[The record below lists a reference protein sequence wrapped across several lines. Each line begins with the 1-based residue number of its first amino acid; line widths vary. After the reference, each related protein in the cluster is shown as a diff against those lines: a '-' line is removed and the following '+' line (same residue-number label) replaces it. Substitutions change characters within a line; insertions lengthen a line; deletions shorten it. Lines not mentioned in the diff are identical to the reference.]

1 MALAAHQRTTV
12 TELSDDVEVPAW
24 AFKPDGWSDAFLKGL
39 SPQSEEWGERKVWEV
54 GVGTGINL
62 IKLAKQAPQAT
73 FYFSDYD
80 ARCVPL
86 ARQNISA
93 VGLPK
98 TQFRP
103 LFGSWD
109 LVKPAPGG
117 WKAPT
122 VDIVFACIPQVP
134 ATTLHKAVE
143 DEVAHY
149 YDPKRYD
156 ESTLHCCGLGLNEA
170 LLKQARGVLTP
181 EGTTIL
187 NLGGRPGIDRL
198 FAMFQSC
205 GYTPQVLHEEVVAQ
219 HAETSLLPLAQ
230 LERAGNPDFEF
241 FTDIEAQVCV
251 NARTAEER
259 RREGLPLF
267 HKIYVIAGSLRPS

>member
-1 MALAAHQRTTV
+1 MAVAHQKTTV
-12 TELSDDVEVPAW
+12 QDAELSEIVEVPPW
-24 AFKPDGWSDAFLKGL
+24 AFRPDGWSEAFLRGL
-39 SPQSEEWGERKVWEV
+39 YTHGDEWGEKKVWEV

-62 IKLAKQAPQAT
+62 IKLARRASRAT

-80 ARCVPL
+80 DRCVPL
-86 ARQNISA
+86 ARRNIA
-93 VGLPK
+93 AAGLPK

-103 LFGSWD
+103 LFGRWD
-109 LVKPAPGG
+109 LVKPAAG

-134 ATTLHKAVE
+134 ATTLLKAAE

-181 EGTTIL
+181 EGTVIL

-219 HAETSLLPLAQ
+219 HAETSLLSLAQ
-230 LERAGNPDFEF
+230 LERAGNPNFEF
-241 FTDIEAQVCV
+241 FTDIEAKVCV
-251 NARTAEER
+251 NARDAEER
-259 RREGLPLF
+259 RRVGLPLF